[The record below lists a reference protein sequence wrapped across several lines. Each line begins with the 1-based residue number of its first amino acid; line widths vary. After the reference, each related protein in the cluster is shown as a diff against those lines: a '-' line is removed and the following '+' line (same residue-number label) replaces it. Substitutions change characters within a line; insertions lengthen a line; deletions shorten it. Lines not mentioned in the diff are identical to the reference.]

1 MDGLISFFGPAPE
14 AMDKTRYYAQRLELV
29 LSQIDVA
36 EQGLKDLG
44 FPEHLYQKQFSRVRR
59 GFSPS
64 IFGNTWNTVL
74 SYTTADVLV
83 AFTWAA
89 YALPADELE
98 VPKEPLDDLL
108 AEAEALQNHE
118 ALARLPEPVRKALR
132 EYFAAVVTAAS
143 QYNQTGIAPVIKAV
157 RDLAGELDLEQEVI
171 RAVGEAT
178 PEGASFVKQ
187 TKEFLSKALNT
198 VKRAIDAGSPL
209 VEYVDKTAK
218 LIEKVYKGWE
228 WLSNLLS
235 GPPPPGT

>member
-1 MDGLISFFGPAPE
+1 M
-14 AMDKTRYYAQRLELV
+14 TCW
-29 LSQIDVA
+29 
-36 EQGLKDLG
+36 
-44 FPEHLYQKQFSRVRR
+44 RR
-59 GFSPS
+59 P
-64 IFGNTWNTVL
+64 
-74 SYTTADVLV
+74 
-83 AFTWAA
+83 
-89 YALPADELE
+89 
-98 VPKEPLDDLL
+98 
-108 AEAEALQNHE
+108 ALQSHE